1 MSSGYKSLRYVP
13 HKRETPAALTG
24 QVTSQPEWLPLDPY
38 TVTLGGTERPRPTIL
53 VITLSVL

>member
-13 HKRETPAALTG
+13 HKREIPAALTE

-38 TVTLGGTERPRPTIL
+38 TVTLGGTERPCPTIL
-53 VITLSVL
+53 VITVSVL